1 MKYKITISQN
11 DKNIV
16 DISNF
21 EIPQNRVTFLF
32 GESGIGKSIIAN
44 TIYGLIDPEEF
55 QITIN
60 DGSYKK
66 YLQNTDT
73 ISIQKYGFFVFQE
86 PSSHLNPLLTLYDQL
101 NEGSISGSHKNEEIL
116 RELWSMS
123 DTLDIDQILKIYP
136 KTYRPSG
143 GEKQRILLAMAF
155 KKIDLLVKAGSPIKS
170 RLFVFDEPSGNLDDR
185 LRNKFISYLFKQFR
199 RTSMTILLIT
209 HDYSVIGYLN
219 RKHKSFLKNISFV
232 ELKRFGKKLLIHK
245 FRSDQ
250 YLSWLDNR
258 TKVSAMNAGRRRNDK
273 ILLKLGSGLK
283 VFERK
288 LLIFSDRSY
297 KKKCSITVNRG
308 EIVYLKAASGVGKT
322 TLVKVIMGLI
332 PCDKL
337 DLMITDIQITEKTP
351 KKIWRNQIWGKKAGM
366 VFQHADEA
374 LNKNSKTIEV
384 FSGLPGKKMQ
394 KYDFVKEWMEIFF
407 EKGNLES
414 ILDKKVRELSGGQKQ
429 RLNLLRTLILDT
441 DLIILD
447 EPLNGLDFGSIKKI
461 ISILERKR
469 DEGKGILVI
478 SHNEEIF
485 DKLVEPNSVYYL
497 KSASLK

>member
-1 MKYKITISQN
+1 
-11 DKNIV
+11 
-16 DISNF
+16 
-21 EIPQNRVTFLF
+21 
-32 GESGIGKSIIAN
+32 
-44 TIYGLIDPEEF
+44 
-55 QITIN
+55 
-60 DGSYKK
+60 
-66 YLQNTDT
+66 
-73 ISIQKYGFFVFQE
+73 
-86 PSSHLNPLLTLYDQL
+86 
-101 NEGSISGSHKNEEIL
+101 
-116 RELWSMS
+116 MS
-123 DTLDIDQILKIYP
+123 
-136 KTYRPSG
+136 
-143 GEKQRILLAMAF
+143 F
-155 KKIDLLVKAGSPIKS
+155 KKIDLLVKSGSPIKS

-185 LRNKFISYLFKQFR
+185 LRNKFISYLFNQFK

-219 RKHKSFLKNISFV
+219 RKHKSFLKNISFI
-232 ELKRFGKKLLIHK
+232 ELKRSGKKLLIHK
-245 FRSDQ
+245 FQQDQ
-250 YLSWLDNR
+250 YLSWLHNR
-258 TKVSAMNAGRRRNDK
+258 TKVSATNAGRMWNDE
-273 ILLKLGSGLK
+273 ILLKLGSGLQ

-297 KKKCSITVNRG
+297 KKECSIIVHRG
-308 EIVYLKAASGVGKT
+308 EIVYLKAPSGVGKT
-322 TLVKVIMGLI
+322 TIVKVIMGLI
-332 PCDKL
+332 PCNKL
-337 DLMITDIQITEKTP
+337 DLMITDIPITEKTSR
-351 KKIWRNQIWGKKAGM
+351 KIWRNQIWGKKAGM

-384 FSGLPGKKMQ
+384 FSGLPGKKLQ
-394 KYDFVKEWMEIFF
+394 KYDFIKEWMAIFF

-485 DKLVEPNSVYYL
+485 DILVEPHSVYYL